1 MKNKEQKLFRFREK
15 DDYFN
20 TISKVIIFMM
30 MVSVI
35 VGSVFMFA
43 VSKYTVTKENEKR
56 IEAMLRRIE
65 SNANQTEM
73 LIDDFAEN
81 LQHNY
86 QIYHLMQS
94 SRITPE
100 EYYRAVE
107 ILKSDTLYS
116 YGFLKEI
123 YLYNALNGQM
133 YSTSGNITMAESGLN
148 EILASN
154 ESIKDGIP
162 LFRESKIGS
171 TKGEI
176 VSTFFFSMDKLG
188 INDKNSFFGN

>member
-1 MKNKEQKLFRFREK
+1 MNSKEQKLFRFREK

-20 TISKVIIFMM
+20 TISKVIIIMM
-30 MVSVI
+30 MVSVV

-43 VSKYTVTKENEKR
+43 VSKYTVTRENEKR

-65 SNANQTEM
+65 SNANQTDM
-73 LIDDFAEN
+73 LLDDFAEN
-81 LQHNY
+81 LQHNH
-86 QIYHLMQS
+86 QIYQLMQS

-123 YLYNALNGQM
+123 YL
-133 YSTSGNITMAESGLN
+133 
-148 EILASN
+148 
-154 ESIKDGIP
+154 
-162 LFRESKIGS
+162 
-171 TKGEI
+171 
-176 VSTFFFSMDKLG
+176 FS
-188 INDKNSFFGN
+188 